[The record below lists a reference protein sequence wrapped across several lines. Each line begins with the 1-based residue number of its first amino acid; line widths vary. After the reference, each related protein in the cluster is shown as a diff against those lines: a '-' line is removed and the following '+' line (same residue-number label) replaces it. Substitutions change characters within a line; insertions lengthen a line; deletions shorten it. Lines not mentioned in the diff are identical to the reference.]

1 MSITGLRSR
10 IGPYDRGTFRADVVA
25 GVTVSALV
33 IPKAL
38 GYAGIALV
46 PIEQGLYAAAVGA
59 LIYALLGSSRQIST
73 GPSSALAAVAAAA
86 VVTSG
91 VPPEDAPAMVAAV
104 ALGSGVMFLALAA
117 FRMGWVS
124 RFLSKAVITG
134 FLFGAAI
141 EVVVGELS
149 KLTASPG
156 SGDNAWRR
164 LDDWIRHLDELDTT
178 TLWVGLAAIGLMLAL
193 RAVAPHVPGALV
205 LVAGGLAA
213 SVLFDLQGRG
223 VATVGDVPRGLPTLD
238 LPSLELIGEHYET
251 ILIAS
256 LALLLIGFSQTAGDA
271 RMFASRHSYRID
283 IEQEALAQGVANL
296 GAGAFQGMP
305 VSTSLSASSLNDSS
319 GARTQV
325 ASLVTG
331 TVVAGTIFFLAPVFS
346 KLPTPV
352 LGAIIIDAVVFGM
365 MDLPEMRRLHRVSRF
380 DFWIAMAAILGVLSA
395 GVLAGVVIGVI
406 LSLGWLVYVNARPA
420 TPELGRRPGTTAFW
434 TVDEHP
440 EATTYPGIFVVRFD
454 AGLYF
459 VTTEVLGDRLRDVV
473 IEADPPIHEVVVDFA
488 GVNFM
493 DSQGTGMIDGLVTS
507 GEAIGVGLRL
517 ARVKPDVRSMLAA
530 DGVEARLGATRF
542 HANLDEAVGAAIA
555 SLPEN
560 GMSDEPT

>member
-1 MSITGLRSR
+1 MSMMGLRDR
-10 IGPYDRGTFRADVVA
+10 VGPYGRGTLRADVVA

-46 PIEQGLYAAAVGA
+46 PIEYGLYAAAVGA
-59 LIYALLGSSRQIST
+59 VVYALLGSSRQIST

-91 VPPEDAPAMVAAV
+91 VPPQDAPAVVAAV
-104 ALGSGVMFLALAA
+104 TLGSGVMFLALAV

-149 KLTASPG
+149 KITGSPA

-164 LDDWIRHLDELDTT
+164 IDDWIRNLDELDST
-178 TLWVGLAAIGLMLAL
+178 TLWVGLTAIAVVLVL
-193 RAVAPHVPGALV
+193 RAVAPQVPGALV
-205 LVAGGLAA
+205 LVVGGLVA
-213 SVLFDLQGRG
+213 SVLLDLQDRG
-223 VATVGDVPRGLPTLD
+223 VATVGDVPRGLPTLEV
-238 LPSLELIGEHYET
+238 PSVELIGDHYQT

-256 LALLLIGFSQTAGDA
+256 VALLLIGFSQTAGDA
-271 RMFASRHSYRID
+271 RMFASRHNYRID

-331 TVVAGTIFFLAPVFS
+331 AVVVATLFVLAPVFS
-346 KLPTPV
+346 ELPTPC
-352 LGAIIIDAVVFGM
+352 
-365 MDLPEMRRLHRVSRF
+365 
-380 DFWIAMAAILGVLSA
+380 SA
-395 GVLAGVVIGVI
+395 P
-406 LSLGWLVYVNARPA
+406 SSS
-420 TPELGRRPGTTAFW
+420 TPSYSA
-434 TVDEHP
+434 
-440 EATTYPGIFVVRFD
+440 
-454 AGLYF
+454 
-459 VTTEVLGDRLRDVV
+459 
-473 IEADPPIHEVVVDFA
+473 
-488 GVNFM
+488 
-493 DSQGTGMIDGLVTS
+493 
-507 GEAIGVGLRL
+507 
-517 ARVKPDVRSMLAA
+517 
-530 DGVEARLGATRF
+530 
-542 HANLDEAVGAAIA
+542 
-555 SLPEN
+555 
-560 GMSDEPT
+560 

>member
-1 MSITGLRSR
+1 
-10 IGPYDRGTFRADVVA
+10 
-25 GVTVSALV
+25 
-33 IPKAL
+33 
-38 GYAGIALV
+38 
-46 PIEQGLYAAAVGA
+46 
-59 LIYALLGSSRQIST
+59 
-73 GPSSALAAVAAAA
+73 
-86 VVTSG
+86 
-91 VPPEDAPAMVAAV
+91 
-104 ALGSGVMFLALAA
+104 
-117 FRMGWVS
+117 
-124 RFLSKAVITG
+124 
-134 FLFGAAI
+134 
-141 EVVVGELS
+141 
-149 KLTASPG
+149 
-156 SGDNAWRR
+156 
-164 LDDWIRHLDELDTT
+164 ELDTT
-178 TLWVGLAAIGLMLAL
+178 TLWVGLAAIGLVLAL
-193 RAVAPHVPGALV
+193 RAVAPNVPGAFL

-213 SVLFDLQGRG
+213 SLLFDLQGRG
-223 VATVGDVPRGLPTLD
+223 VATVGDVPRGLPTLEF
-238 LPSLELIGEHYET
+238 PSVELIGEHYET

-256 LALLLIGFSQTAGDA
+256 LALLLIGFSQTAGNA

-283 IEQEALAQGVANL
+283 IEQEALAQGLANL

-331 TVVAGTIFFLAPVFS
+331 TVVVGTMFLLAPVFS

-434 TVDEHP
+434 SVDDHP
-440 EATTYPGIFVVRFD
+440 EATTYPGVFVVRFD

-459 VTTEVLGDRLRDVV
+459 VTTEVLSDRLRDAVV
-473 IEADPPIHEVVVDFA
+473 GADPPIREVVVDFA

-493 DSQGTGMIDGLVTS
+493 DSQGTGMIDGLLTS

-530 DGVEARLGATRF
+530 DGVEARLGASRF
-542 HANLDEAVGAAIA
+542 HTNLDEAVDAAIA
-555 SLPEN
+555 SLPEESK
-560 GMSDEPT
+560 SDEPT

>member
-10 IGPYDRGTFRADVVA
+10 IGPYNRGAFRADVIA

-46 PIEQGLYAAAVGA
+46 PIEYGLYAAAVGA
-59 LIYALLGSSRQIST
+59 VLYALLGSSRQIST

-91 VPPEDAPAMVAAV
+91 VPTEDAPAVVAAV
-104 ALGSGVMFLALAA
+104 TIGSGVLFLALAA
-117 FRMGWVS
+117 LRMGWVS

-149 KLTASPG
+149 KITGSAG

-178 TLWVGLAAIGLMLAL
+178 TLWVGLSAL
-193 RAVAPHVPGALV
+193 LLVLVLRTVAPRLPGALV
-205 LVAGGLAA
+205 LVVGGLTA
-213 SVLFDLQGRG
+213 SVLFDLEGRG
-223 VATVGDVPRGLPTLD
+223 VRTVGDVPRGLPSFE
-238 LPSLELIGEHYET
+238 LPSLELIGDHYQT
-251 ILIAS
+251 ILVAS
-256 LALLLIGFSQTAGDA
+256 VALLLIGFSQTAGDA
-271 RMFASRHSYRID
+271 RMFASRRGYRVD

-331 TVVAGTIFFLAPVFS
+331 AVVVATLFVLAPLFAQ
-346 KLPTPV
+346 LPTPV

-365 MDLPEMRRLHRVSRF
+365 MDVAEMRRLRRVSRF
-380 DFWIAMAAILGVLSA
+380 DFWIAIAAILGVLSA
-395 GVLAGVVIGVI
+395 GVLAGVVIGVL

-420 TPELGRRPGTTAFW
+420 TPELGRRPGSTAFW
-434 TVDEHP
+434 AIDEHP
-440 EATTYPGIFVVRFD
+440 DATTYPGVFVVRFD

-459 VTTEVLGDRLRDVV
+459 VTTEVLGDRLRNAVV
-473 IEADPPIHEVVVDFA
+473 GADPPIREVVVDFA
-488 GVNFM
+488 GVNFI
-493 DSQGTGMIDGLVTS
+493 DSQGTGLIDRLLTT
-507 GEAIGVGLRL
+507 GESIGAGLRL
-517 ARVKPDVRSMLAA
+517 ARVKPEVRAMLAA
-530 DGVEARLGATRF
+530 DGVEARLGASRF
-542 HANLDEAVGAAIA
+542 HANLDEAVDAAIA
-555 SLPEN
+555 SLP
-560 GMSDEPT
+560 DDTF